1 MTGERSF
8 GRLVRDA
15 LAHLYDFP
23 YLQNCPLLREF
34 DPTNALRPEERMLL
48 VRTRILEAIEQMN
61 TGSAHPGGSRQ
72 ALAYNALNL
81 HYVEGLSVQEVA
93 KEMALSERQVYRE
106 LRRAEGILAGVLWS
120 QLRTSASAAPSEAQL
135 SRSELV
141 LREAARL
148 QDQETEL
155 DPLSLL
161 RGVAAVVQ
169 PLASQR
175 QVHLQCTA
183 TPQLRGVRVNRD
195 IARQALV
202 SMLSTV
208 VRRSRPGSE
217 VAVAAE
223 PDRRGILIRI
233 AFAPAGKSAAS
244 DPIPEATLRLIE
256 RCGGCC
262 AIVRQP
268 DGTVAAEI
276 ALEEHRASTVLV
288 VDDHVGLAA
297 LFQRYLVGEPYRV
310 LAARDGQ
317 EGLSL
322 ARSARPDVIVLDVMM
337 PRCDGWEILQQLRA
351 DDDLKSIPIIVCSV
365 LDDPDLAQALGAT
378 AFLAK
383 PVSRD
388 QLLEALARCLQQQK
402 TRIR

>member
-1 MTGERSF
+1 MRGERSF

-34 DPTNALRPEERMLL
+34 DPKNALRPDERMLL

-72 ALAYNALNL
+72 ALAYSALNL
-81 HYVEGLSVQEVA
+81 HYVEGLSIQEVA

-106 LRRAEGILAGVLWS
+106 LRRAEEILAGALWS
-120 QLRTSASAAPSEAQL
+120 ELRASAPPSEAQL

-161 RGVAAVVQ
+161 HGAAAVVQ
-169 PLASQR
+169 PLARQR

-183 TPQLRGVRVNRD
+183 ARQLGGVRVNRD
-195 IARQALV
+195 IARQAIV
-202 SMLSTV
+202 SVLSAV
-208 VRRSRPGSE
+208 VRHSHPGGE

-223 PDRRGILIRI
+223 PHRNGFVVRI
-233 AFAPAGKSAAS
+233 AFRPASESVPS
-244 DPIPEATLRLIE
+244 DLVPEATLRLIE
-256 RCGGCC
+256 RCGGRCST
-262 AIVRQP
+262 VRQR
-268 DGTVAAEI
+268 DGTLAIEI
-276 ALEEHRASTVLV
+276 ALGEHRASTVLV

-310 LAARDGQ
+310 LTARDGQ

-322 ARSARPDVIVLDVMM
+322 AQSARPDVIVLDVMM

-351 DDDLKSIPIIVCSV
+351 DDDLKSTPVIICSV

-388 QLLEALARCLQQQK
+388 QLLEVLARCLHEQQAR
-402 TRIR
+402 TR